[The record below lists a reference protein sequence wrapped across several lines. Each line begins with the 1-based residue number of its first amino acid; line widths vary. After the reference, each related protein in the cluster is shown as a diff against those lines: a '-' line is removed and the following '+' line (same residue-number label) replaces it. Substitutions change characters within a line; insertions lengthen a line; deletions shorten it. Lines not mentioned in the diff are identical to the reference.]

1 MPFENKV
8 KAINPVAWIHS
19 SRLHVVMYISLLV
32 ATPFVMLQVYMQAV
46 VHELS
51 VLKVEVWNQ
60 EIVVVPFAAIILFT
74 GAMVFFRRYLTRLR
88 LLGVLTALGMITLA
102 QQVADLY
109 LNYRFYDIQQN
120 WHYFAYAL
128 FAYILYRDLGPRG
141 ISWDK
146 LIRYTYFI
154 ALSASA
160 FDEAFQMQMSNRI
173 FDISDIAKDVWG
185 ALMGLVLICF
195 CVDKPFF
202 LSADKRRLR
211 HPGLKEY
218 YFQPQSLLL
227 LLAVMTFLLIFYSSL
242 LTELEYW
249 KHIILFT
256 LCTTA
261 AFLLILHVSQF
272 KWGRICVMGGLSL
285 LIFVQLVS
293 FAKYRDKNIVHNQPG
308 ITIYKGVPLPFFDMM
323 IYPNGMFRL
332 VDKKQSFNQTDR
344 LFLLRQESDIILIG
358 SGPDGEGGEG
368 FPKKAVSQFLYNPV
382 SKKGTQVIILKN
394 DEACDVFNRLKQEQK
409 NVLFVIHHPY

>member
-1 MPFENKV
+1 MAFGNKV
-8 KAINPVAWIHS
+8 KDIKPVAWIHS
-19 SRLHVVMYISLLV
+19 SRLHVVMYVSLLV
-32 ATPFVMLQVYMQAV
+32 ATPFVMLQVYMQAA

-51 VLKVEVWNQ
+51 VLTIELWGQ
-60 EIVVVPFAAIILFT
+60 EIVVVPTATVILCV
-74 GAMVFFRRYLTRLR
+74 GAVFFFRRYLTKLR
-88 LLGVLTALGMITLA
+88 LLGILIAFGMIALA

-128 FAYILYRDLGPRG
+128 FAYILYRDLVPRG
-141 ISWDK
+141 VSWDK
-146 LIRYTYFI
+146 IIRYAYFI

-173 FDISDIAKDVWG
+173 FDISDIAKDAWG

-195 CVDKPFF
+195 LVDKPFF
-202 LSADKRRLR
+202 LSPDSRRMR
-211 HPGLKEY
+211 YPRLKEY
-218 YFQPQSLLL
+218 YFQPQTLLL

-249 KHIILFT
+249 KYIILFT
-256 LCTTA
+256 LFTTA
-261 AFLLILHVSQF
+261 VFLLLLHISQF
-272 KWGRICVMGGLSL
+272 KWGKICIIGGFSV
-285 LIFVQLVS
+285 LILVQLAS
-293 FAKYRDKNIVHNQPG
+293 FIKYRDRNIVHNQPG
-308 ITIYKGVPLPFFDMM
+308 MTIYKGAFIPFFDMM
-323 IYPNGMFRL
+323 IYPNGVFRL

-368 FPKKAVSQFLYNPV
+368 FPKKAVSQFLYNPI

-394 DEACDVFNRLKQEQK
+394 EEACDVFNRLKQEKK
-409 NVLFVIHHPY
+409 NVLFVLHNPC